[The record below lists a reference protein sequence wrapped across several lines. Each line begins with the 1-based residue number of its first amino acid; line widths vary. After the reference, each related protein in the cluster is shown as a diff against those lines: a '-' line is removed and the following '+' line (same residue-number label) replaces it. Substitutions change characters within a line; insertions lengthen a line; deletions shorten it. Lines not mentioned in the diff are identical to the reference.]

1 MEAKSARLKGKE
13 KKKSSVKMEFPRT
26 SAVAAIRF
34 VSFARGALGFSY
46 PLLQC

>member
-13 KKKSSVKMEFPRT
+13 NKSSVKMEFPRT

-46 PLLQC
+46 PLQC

>member
-1 MEAKSARLKGKE
+1 MEAKIARTKGK
-13 KKKSSVKMEFPRT
+13 KINGKTKIPRT